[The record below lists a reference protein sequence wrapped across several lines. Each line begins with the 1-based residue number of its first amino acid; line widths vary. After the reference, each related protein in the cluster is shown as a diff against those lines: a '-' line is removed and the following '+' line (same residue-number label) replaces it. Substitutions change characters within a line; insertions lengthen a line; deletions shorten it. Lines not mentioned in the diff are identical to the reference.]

1 MLNILIFIIFYF
13 AIIFSVLG
21 YGYLA
26 INFAKNKYISND
38 LGYIGLVGILFLII
52 ISYISHF
59 FVSHNY
65 IFNSLILIIGL
76 LLFIS
81 QILKNKK
88 FIEKKNIKILILVF
102 IILFLGIMMYKTHD
116 DFPYYHFPY
125 TYYLT
130 QSDIHIGVGN
140 FGHGFRTS
148 SSIFYLNS
156 LFYLPLAKYYLF
168 QLGAILIM
176 GFSNLILLEK
186 IFLEIRKKNINY
198 LTYLSLLAFV
208 FINVF
213 FYRIQEHGTDKS
225 AQILIFILFIEL
237 VYLKNLKVL
246 ADEVFSKIIIIL
258 TLIVSLKSFYI
269 LYSIFLIPL
278 GMYFLNNKK
287 INIKNYLFKNFSVYF
302 FVVTIFLIS
311 MVSVLN
317 SGCIVYP
324 VSLTCFDSLSWSIPI
339 LEVNHMNN
347 WYEQWSKAG
356 AGPNFRVENPEI
368 YIQKFNWVNHWFEY
382 YFFNKVSD
390 FLLGIFFVV
399 LVFIIV
405 FSSKNKKKLNK
416 NNFYFD
422 YYVILLI
429 LFIEWFYNHPAL
441 RYGGYSIIALMIFY
455 PLSYSLQ
462 IFINHQKKIKKITI
476 LILGVTAFIFASRN
490 IDRLFDERVVYN
502 YKPEINIFYK
512 VDKNHFRI
520 EREFK
525 KLINDYNN
533 CLKISNECDKK
544 NMKVNMFLNK
554 YIYLNQKK

>member
-1 MLNILIFIIFYF
+1 MFNIIIFITFYSTV
-13 AIIFSVLG
+13 IFSVLG
-21 YGYLA
+21 YGYLG
-26 INFAKNKYISND
+26 INFSKQKHISSN

-59 FVSHNY
+59 FVSHSY

-76 LLFIS
+76 FLFAFET
-81 QILKNKK
+81 LKDKK
-88 FIEKKNIKILILVF
+88 FFKKKNIKLLILVF
-102 IILFLGIMMYKTHD
+102 VILFLGIMMHKTHD
-116 DFPYYHFPY
+116 DFSYYHFPY

-156 LFYLPLAKYYLF
+156 LFYLPLVKYYLF

-186 IFLEIRKKNINY
+186 IFLEIKKKDISY
-198 LTYLSLLAFV
+198 LTYLSLLSFV

-237 VYLKNLKVL
+237 LSLKNLKVL
-246 ADEVFSKIIIIL
+246 FHETFSKIIIIL
-258 TLIVSLKSFYI
+258 TLIISFKSFYI

-278 GMYFLNNKK
+278 AIYLLNSKK
-287 INIKNYLFKNFSVYF
+287 INQVNYLFKNFFVYF
-302 FVVTIFLIS
+302 FVVTIFLVSIIS
-311 MVSVLN
+311 ILN
-317 SGCIVYP
+317 SGCLVYP
-324 VSLTCFDSLSWSIPI
+324 VSFTCFDNFSWSIPI
-339 LEVNHMNN
+339 SEVNNMNN

-356 AGPNFRVENPEI
+356 AGPNFRIENPEI

-390 FLLGIFFVV
+390 FLWGVFFVV
-399 LVFIIV
+399 LLFIIV
-405 FSSKNKKKLNK
+405 FYSKNRKKLNK
-416 NNFYFD
+416 DNFYFE

-441 RYGGYSIIALMIFY
+441 RYGGYTLIVLMIFY
-455 PLSYSLQ
+455 PLSYGLQ
-462 IFINHQKKIKKITI
+462 AFRNSQKKIKKTVI
-476 LILGVTAFIFASRN
+476 LLLSITAFIFAYRN
-490 IDRLFDERVVYN
+490 IDRLFDERTIYN

-512 VDKNHFRI
+512 VDNNHFRV
-520 EREFK
+520 EREFN
-525 KLINDYNN
+525 KLIKNYQN
-533 CLKISNECDKK
+533 CLKINYECKK
-544 NMKVNMFLNK
+544 NIKVNMFLNK
-554 YIYLNQKK
+554 YIFLNEKK

>member
-1 MLNILIFIIFYF
+1 MLNTLIFIIFYF
-13 AIIFSVLG
+13 TIIFSVLG

-26 INFAKNKYISND
+26 LNFSKNKYTSSD

-65 IFNSLILIIGL
+65 IFNSFV
-76 LLFIS
+76 LFIGVFFFIFE
-81 QILKNKK
+81 ILKDKK
-88 FIEKKNIKILILVF
+88 FLEKKNIKLLIFIF

-156 LFYLPLAKYYLF
+156 LFYLPLVKYYLF

-186 IFLEIRKKNINY
+186 ILLKIRRKNINY
-198 LTYLSLLAFV
+198 LTYLSLLSFV
-208 FINVF
+208 FINIF
-213 FYRIQEHGTDKS
+213 FYRIQEHGTDRS

-237 VYLKNLKVL
+237 MSLKNLKVL
-246 ADEVFSKIIIIL
+246 MDETFSKIIIIL
-258 TLIVSLKSFYI
+258 ALIVSFKSFYI

-278 GMYFLNNKK
+278 GIYLLNNKK
-287 INIKNYLFKNFSVYF
+287 INLQIYLFKNFSVYF
-302 FVVTIFLIS
+302 FVLTIFLVTII
-311 MVSVLN
+311 SVLN
-317 SGCIVYP
+317 TGCLVYP
-324 VSLTCFDSLSWSIPI
+324 VSLTCFDNLSWAIPI
-339 LEVNHMNN
+339 PEINHMNN

-356 AGPNFRVENPEI
+356 AGPNFRVENPQI

-399 LVFIIV
+399 LVFMV
-405 FSSKNKKKLNK
+405 AFFSKNKKKLEK
-416 NNFYFD
+416 DYFYFD
-422 YYVILLI
+422 YYVVLLI

-441 RYGGYSIIALMIFY
+441 RYGGYTLIALIVFY
-455 PLSYSLQ
+455 PLSYALQ
-462 IFINHQKKIKKITI
+462 IFRNSQKKIKKTVIVLLSIT
-476 LILGVTAFIFASRN
+476 TFIFTARN
-490 IDRLFDERVVYN
+490 IDRLFDERAVYN
-502 YKPEINIFYK
+502 YKPEINIFYR
-512 VDKNHFRI
+512 VDKNHFRV
-520 EREFK
+520 EKEFS
-525 KLINDYNN
+525 KLIKEYKN
-533 CLKISNECDKK
+533 CLIINNKCKKK
-544 NMKVNMFLNK
+544 NIKVNMFLNK
-554 YIYLNQKK
+554 YIFLN

>member
-1 MLNILIFIIFYF
+1 MFNLIIFITFYF
-13 AIIFSVLG
+13 TIIFSVLG

-26 INFAKNKYISND
+26 VNFSKKKYILHD

-59 FVSHNY
+59 FVSHSY

-76 LLFIS
+76 FLFAFET
-81 QILKNKK
+81 LKDKK
-88 FIEKKNIKILILVF
+88 FFKKKNIKLLILVF
-102 IILFLGIMMYKTHD
+102 VILFLGIMMHKTHD
-116 DFPYYHFPY
+116 DFSYYHFPY

-156 LFYLPLAKYYLF
+156 LFYLPLVKYYLF

-186 IFLEIRKKNINY
+186 IFLEIKKKDISY
-198 LTYLSLLAFV
+198 LTYLSLLSFV

-237 VYLKNLKVL
+237 LSLKNLKVL
-246 ADEVFSKIIIIL
+246 FHETFSKIIIIL
-258 TLIVSLKSFYI
+258 TLIISFKSFYI

-278 GMYFLNNKK
+278 AIYLLNSKK
-287 INIKNYLFKNFSVYF
+287 INQVNYLFKNFFVYF
-302 FVVTIFLIS
+302 FVLTIFLITI
-311 MVSVLN
+311 VSFLN
-317 SGCIVYP
+317 TGCLVYP
-324 VSLTCFDSLSWSIPI
+324 VSLTCFDNFSWAIPVS
-339 LEVNHMNN
+339 EVNNMNN

-356 AGPNFRVENPEI
+356 AGPNFRVENPEL

-399 LVFIIV
+399 LVFFITFI
-405 FSSKNKKKLNK
+405 SKNKKKPKK
-416 NNFYFD
+416 NYLYFD
-422 YYVILLI
+422 YYIILLI

-441 RYGGYSIIALMIFY
+441 RYGGYSILALMIFY
-455 PLSYSLQ
+455 PFSCVLQ
-462 IFINHQKKIKKITI
+462 FFENSQKKIKKNFIVLLSITI
-476 LILGVTAFIFASRN
+476 VIFSARN
-490 IDRLFDERVVYN
+490 IDRLFNERTVYN

-512 VDKNHFRI
+512 VDKKNFRV
-520 EREFK
+520 EKEFN
-525 KLINDYNN
+525 KLIKNYKN
-533 CLKISNECDKK
+533 CLKIKK
-544 NMKVNMFLNK
+544 KCEDENIKVNMFLNK
-554 YIYLNQKK
+554 YIFLN

>member
-1 MLNILIFIIFYF
+1 MFNLIIFIIFYF
-13 AIIFSVLG
+13 TIIFSVLG

-26 INFAKNKYISND
+26 VNFLKKKYILHD

-65 IFNSLILIIGL
+65 IFNCLILIIGL
-76 LLFIS
+76 FLFIL

-88 FIEKKNIKILILVF
+88 FLEKKNIKLLILVF

-156 LFYLPLAKYYLF
+156 LFYLPLVKYYLF

-186 IFLEIRKKNINY
+186 IFLGIRKKNINY

-237 VYLKNLKVL
+237 VSLKNLKLVI
-246 ADEVFSKIIIIL
+246 DETFSKIMIIL
-258 TLIVSLKSFYI
+258 SLIISFKSFYI

-278 GMYFLNNKK
+278 AIYLLNNKT
-287 INIKNYLFKNFSVYF
+287 INIRNYLFKNFFTYLF
-302 FVVTIFLIS
+302 FITTFLVSIIS
-311 MVSVLN
+311 LLN
-317 SGCIVYP
+317 SGCLVYP
-324 VSLTCFDSLSWSIPI
+324 ISLTCFDNLSWAIPI
-339 LEVNHMNN
+339 SEVNHMNN

-368 YIQKFNWVNHWFEY
+368 YIQKFNWVGHWFEY
-382 YFFNKVSD
+382 YFFNKMSD

-399 LVFIIV
+399 LVFII
-405 FSSKNKKKLNK
+405 FFFSKNKKKLEK
-416 NNFYFD
+416 DNFYFD
-422 YYVILLI
+422 YYAILLI
-429 LFIEWFYNHPAL
+429 LFMEWFYNHPAL
-441 RYGGYSIIALMIFY
+441 RYGGYALIALIIFY
-455 PLSYSLQ
+455 PFSFSLQ
-462 IFINHQKKIKKITI
+462 IFTNSKKKIKKTFILLIGIT
-476 LILGVTAFIFASRN
+476 VFIFASRN
-490 IDRLFDERVVYN
+490 IDRLFDERTYYN
-502 YKPEINIFYK
+502 YKPEVNIFYK
-512 VDKNHFRI
+512 VDKSHFRVQ
-520 EREFK
+520 REFN
-525 KLINDYNN
+525 KLIKNYKN
-533 CLKISNECDKK
+533 CLKIKNECKKK
-544 NMKVNMFLNK
+544 NIKVNMFLNK
-554 YIYLNQKK
+554 YIYLN

>member
-1 MLNILIFIIFYF
+1 MFYITIFITFYF
-13 AIIFSVLG
+13 TIIFSVLG
-21 YGYLA
+21 YGYLVV
-26 INFAKNKYISND
+26 NFSKEKYISND
-38 LGYIGLVGILFLII
+38 LGYIGLIGILFLII

-76 LLFIS
+76 FLFIFE
-81 QILKNKK
+81 ILKDKK
-88 FIEKKNIKILILVF
+88 FLKKKNIKLLILIF

-116 DFPYYHFPY
+116 DFSYYHFPY

-130 QSDIHIGVGN
+130 QTDIHIGVGN
-140 FGHGFRTS
+140 FNHGFRTS

-156 LFYLPLAKYYLF
+156 LFYLPLVKYYLF
-168 QLGAILIM
+168 QLGAILLM

-186 IFLEIRKKNINY
+186 IFLGIRKKNINY
-198 LTYLSLLAFV
+198 LTYLSLLSFV

-237 VYLKNLKVL
+237 LYLKNLKEL
-246 ADEVFSKIIIIL
+246 ADKVFSKIVIIL
-258 TLIVSLKSFYI
+258 TLIISFKSFYI
-269 LYSIFLIPL
+269 LYSIFLIPVCI
-278 GMYFLNNKK
+278 YFLNNKK
-287 INIKNYLFKNFSVYF
+287 INLKNYLFKNFYVYF
-302 FVVTIFLIS
+302 FVVNIFLVSIIS
-311 MVSVLN
+311 LLN
-317 SGCIVYP
+317 SGCLVYP
-324 VSLTCFDSLSWSIPI
+324 VSSTCFDNLSWSIPI
-339 LEVNHMNN
+339 SEVNHMNN
-347 WYEQWSKAG
+347 WYEQWSKGG

-399 LVFIIV
+399 LVFILV
-405 FSSKNKKKLNK
+405 FFSKNRKKIEKK
-416 NNFYFD
+416 NFYFE

-441 RYGGYSIIALMIFY
+441 RYGGYTLIALMIFY

-462 IFINHQKKIKKITI
+462 IFKNSQKKIKKNAIFLIVITAI
-476 LILGVTAFIFASRN
+476 IFASRN
-490 IDRLFDERVVYN
+490 IDRLFYERTAYN

-520 EREFK
+520 EREFN
-525 KLINDYNN
+525 KLIKDYKN
-533 CLKISNECDKK
+533 CLKINNECKKK
-544 NMKVNMFLNK
+544 NIKVNMFLNK
-554 YIYLNQKK
+554 YIFLNEKQ

>member
-1 MLNILIFIIFYF
+1 MLNTLIFVIFYF
-13 AIIFSVLG
+13 TIIFSVLG

-26 INFAKNKYISND
+26 LNFSKNKYTSSD

-76 LLFIS
+76 FFFIFE
-81 QILKNKK
+81 ILKDKK
-88 FIEKKNIKILILVF
+88 FLEKKNIKLLIFIF
-102 IILFLGIMMYKTHD
+102 IILFLGIMMHKTHD

-140 FGHGFRTS
+140 FSQGFRTS

-156 LFYLPLAKYYLF
+156 LFYLPLIKYYLF

-186 IFLEIRKKNINY
+186 IFLGIRKKNINY

-225 AQILIFILFIEL
+225 AQILILILFVEL
-237 VYLKNLKVL
+237 LYLKNLKVL
-246 ADEVFSKIIIIL
+246 TDGTFSKIIIIL

-269 LYSIFLIPL
+269 LYSIFLIPVGIFL
-278 GMYFLNNKK
+278 LNNKK
-287 INIKNYLFKNFSVYF
+287 INIQNYLFKNFSVYF
-302 FVVTIFLIS
+302 FVATIFL
-311 MVSVLN
+311 VSTVSLLN

-324 VSLTCFDSLSWSIPI
+324 VSLTCFDNLSWSIPI

-356 AGPNFRVENPEI
+356 AGPNFRVKNPEI

-390 FLLGIFFVV
+390 FLLGIFFVS

-405 FSSKNKKKLNK
+405 FFSKNKKKLEK
-416 NNFYFD
+416 NNFYYE
-422 YYVILLI
+422 YYLVLLI

-441 RYGGYSIIALMIFY
+441 RYGGYTLIALMIFY

-462 IFINHQKKIKKITI
+462 IFKNSQKKIKKNAIFLIVITAI
-476 LILGVTAFIFASRN
+476 IFASRN
-490 IDRLFDERVVYN
+490 IDRLFYERTAYN
-502 YKPEINIFYK
+502 YKPELNIFYK

-520 EREFK
+520 EREFN
-525 KLINDYNN
+525 KLIKNYKD
-533 CLKISNECDKK
+533 CLKINNECKKK
-544 NMKVNMFLNK
+544 NIKVNMFLNK
-554 YIYLNQKK
+554 YIFLNEK

>member
-1 MLNILIFIIFYF
+1 MLNTLIFIIFYF
-13 AIIFSVLG
+13 TIIFSVLG
-21 YGYLA
+21 YGYFVL
-26 INFAKNKYISND
+26 NFSKNKYTSSD

-76 LLFIS
+76 FFFIFE
-81 QILKNKK
+81 ILKDKK
-88 FIEKKNIKILILVF
+88 FLEKKNIKLLIFIF
-102 IILFLGIMMYKTHD
+102 IILFLGIMMHKTHD

-140 FGHGFRTS
+140 FSQGFRTS

-156 LFYLPLAKYYLF
+156 LFYLPLIKYYLF

-186 IFLEIRKKNINY
+186 IFSGIRKKNINY
-198 LTYLSLLAFV
+198 LTYLSLLSFV
-208 FINVF
+208 FVNIF
-213 FYRIQEHGTDKS
+213 FYRIQEHGTDRS
-225 AQILIFILFIEL
+225 AQILILILFIEL
-237 VYLKNLKVL
+237 ISLKNLKVL
-246 ADEVFSKIIIIL
+246 VEKTFSKIIIVL
-258 TLIVSLKSFYI
+258 ALIVSFKSFYI

-278 GMYFLNNKK
+278 GIHLLNSKK
-287 INIKNYLFKNFSVYF
+287 INLQIYLFKNFSVYL
-302 FVVTIFLIS
+302 FVLTIFLVTTTS
-311 MVSVLN
+311 LLN
-317 SGCIVYP
+317 SGCLVYP
-324 VSLTCFDSLSWSIPI
+324 VSLTCFDNLSWATPI
-339 LEVNHMNN
+339 SSVIDTNN
-347 WYEQWSKAG
+347 WFEQWSKAG
-356 AGPNFRVENPEI
+356 AGPNFRVENPQI

-390 FLLGIFFVV
+390 FLLGIFFVI
-399 LVFIIV
+399 LVFIV
-405 FSSKNKKKLNK
+405 AFFSKIKKKLVK
-416 NNFYFD
+416 NYFYFE

-441 RYGGYSIIALMIFY
+441 RYGGYTLIVLMVFY
-455 PLSYSLQ
+455 PFAYVLQ
-462 IFINHQKKIKKITI
+462 IFENSQKKIKKTVIVILSIT
-476 LILGVTAFIFASRN
+476 TFIFAIRN

-520 EREFK
+520 EKEFNK
-525 KLINDYNN
+525 VIKDYQN
-533 CLKISNECDKK
+533 CLIINNKCKKK
-544 NMKVNMFLNK
+544 NIKVNMFLNK
-554 YIYLNQKK
+554 YIFLN

>member
-1 MLNILIFIIFYF
+1 MLNTLIFIIFYF
-13 AIIFSVLG
+13 TIIFSVLG

-26 INFAKNKYISND
+26 LNFSKNKYTSSD

-65 IFNSLILIIGL
+65 IFNSFV
-76 LLFIS
+76 LFIGVFFFIFE
-81 QILKNKK
+81 ILKDKK
-88 FIEKKNIKILILVF
+88 FLEKKNIKLLIFIF

-156 LFYLPLAKYYLF
+156 LFYLPLVKYYLF

-186 IFLEIRKKNINY
+186 ILLEIRRKNINY
-198 LTYLSLLAFV
+198 LTYLSLLSFV
-208 FINVF
+208 FINIF
-213 FYRIQEHGTDKS
+213 FYRIQEHGTDRS

-237 VYLKNLKVL
+237 MSLKNLKVL
-246 ADEVFSKIIIIL
+246 MDETFSKIIIIL
-258 TLIVSLKSFYI
+258 ALIVSFKSFYI

-278 GMYFLNNKK
+278 GIYLLNNKK
-287 INIKNYLFKNFSVYF
+287 INLQIYLFKNFSVYF
-302 FVVTIFLIS
+302 FVLTIFLVTII
-311 MVSVLN
+311 SVLN
-317 SGCIVYP
+317 TGCLVYP
-324 VSLTCFDSLSWSIPI
+324 VSLTCFDNLSWAIPI
-339 LEVNHMNN
+339 PEINHMNN

-356 AGPNFRVENPEI
+356 AGPNFRVENPQI

-390 FLLGIFFVV
+390 FLLGIFFVI
-399 LVFIIV
+399 LVFIIAF
-405 FSSKNKKKLNK
+405 FSKIKKKLVK
-416 NNFYFD
+416 NYFYFE
-422 YYVILLI
+422 YYIILLI

-441 RYGGYSIIALMIFY
+441 RYGGYALIVLMVFY
-455 PLSYSLQ
+455 PLAYALQ
-462 IFINHQKKIKKITI
+462 IFENSQKKIKKTAIVLLSITI
-476 LILGVTAFIFASRN
+476 FIFATRN

-520 EREFK
+520 EKEFN
-525 KLINDYNN
+525 KLIKDYEN
-533 CLKISNECDKK
+533 CSKINNECKKK
-544 NMKVNMFLNK
+544 NIKVNMFLNK
-554 YIYLNQKK
+554 YIFLN

>member
-1 MLNILIFIIFYF
+1 
-13 AIIFSVLG
+13 
-21 YGYLA
+21 
-26 INFAKNKYISND
+26 
-38 LGYIGLVGILFLII
+38 
-52 ISYISHF
+52 
-59 FVSHNY
+59 
-65 IFNSLILIIGL
+65 
-76 LLFIS
+76 
-81 QILKNKK
+81 
-88 FIEKKNIKILILVF
+88 
-102 IILFLGIMMYKTHD
+102 MYKTHD

-156 LFYLPLAKYYLF
+156 LFYLPLVKYYLF

-186 IFLEIRKKNINY
+186 IFLGIRKKNINY

-237 VYLKNLKVL
+237 VSLKNLKLVI
-246 ADEVFSKIIIIL
+246 DETFSKIMIIL
-258 TLIVSLKSFYI
+258 SLIISFKSFYI

-278 GMYFLNNKK
+278 AIYLLNNKK
-287 INIKNYLFKNFSVYF
+287 IDIQNYLFKNFFTYF
-302 FVVTIFLIS
+302 FVITSFLVSIIS
-311 MVSVLN
+311 LLN
-317 SGCIVYP
+317 SGCLVYP
-324 VSLTCFDSLSWSIPI
+324 ISLTCFDNLSWAIPI
-339 LEVNHMNN
+339 SEVNHMNN

-368 YIQKFNWVNHWFEY
+368 YIQKLNWVGNWFEY
-382 YFFNKVSD
+382 YFFNKMSD

-405 FSSKNKKKLNK
+405 FFSKNKKKLK
-416 NNFYFD
+416 KDNFYFD

-441 RYGGYSIIALMIFY
+441 RYGGYALIALIIFY
-455 PLSYSLQ
+455 PFSFSLQ
-462 IFINHQKKIKKITI
+462 IFTNSKKKIKKTFILLIGIT
-476 LILGVTAFIFASRN
+476 VFIFASRN
-490 IDRLFDERVVYN
+490 IDRLFDERTVYN
-502 YKPEINIFYK
+502 YKPEVNIFYK
-512 VDKNHFRI
+512 VDKSHFRVQ
-520 EREFK
+520 REFN
-525 KLINDYNN
+525 KLIKNYKN
-533 CLKISNECDKK
+533 CLKIKNECKKK
-544 NMKVNMFLNK
+544 NIKVNMFLNK
-554 YIYLNQKK
+554 YIYLN

>member
-1 MLNILIFIIFYF
+1 MLNTLIFIIFYF
-13 AIIFSVLG
+13 TIIFSVLG

-26 INFAKNKYISND
+26 LNFSKNKYTSSD

-65 IFNSLILIIGL
+65 IFNSFV
-76 LLFIS
+76 LFIGVFFFIFE
-81 QILKNKK
+81 ILKDKK
-88 FIEKKNIKILILVF
+88 FLEKKNIKLLIFIF

-156 LFYLPLAKYYLF
+156 LFYLPLVKYYLF

-186 IFLEIRKKNINY
+186 ILLEIRRKNINY
-198 LTYLSLLAFV
+198 LTYLSLLSFV
-208 FINVF
+208 FINIF
-213 FYRIQEHGTDKS
+213 FYRIQEHGTDRS

-237 VYLKNLKVL
+237 MSLKNLKVL
-246 ADEVFSKIIIIL
+246 MDETFSKIIIIL
-258 TLIVSLKSFYI
+258 ALIVSFKSFYI

-278 GMYFLNNKK
+278 GIYLLNNKK
-287 INIKNYLFKNFSVYF
+287 INLQIYLFKNFSVYF
-302 FVVTIFLIS
+302 FVLTIFLVTII
-311 MVSVLN
+311 SVLN
-317 SGCIVYP
+317 TGCLVYP
-324 VSLTCFDSLSWSIPI
+324 VSLTCFDNLSWAIPI
-339 LEVNHMNN
+339 PEINHMNN

-356 AGPNFRVENPEI
+356 AGPNFRVENPQI

-399 LVFIIV
+399 LVFMV
-405 FSSKNKKKLNK
+405 AFFSKNKKKLEK
-416 NNFYFD
+416 DYFYFD
-422 YYVILLI
+422 YYVVLLI

-441 RYGGYSIIALMIFY
+441 RYGGYTLIALIVFY
-455 PLSYSLQ
+455 PLSYALQ
-462 IFINHQKKIKKITI
+462 IFRNSQKKIKKTVIVLLSIT
-476 LILGVTAFIFASRN
+476 TFIFTARN
-490 IDRLFDERVVYN
+490 IDRLFDERAVYN

-512 VDKNHFRI
+512 VDKNHFRV
-520 EREFK
+520 EKEFNG
-525 KLINDYNN
+525 LIKDYKN
-533 CLKISNECDKK
+533 CLIINNKCKKK
-544 NMKVNMFLNK
+544 NIKVNMFLNK
-554 YIYLNQKK
+554 YIFLN